1 MGASELYANFKA
13 LDPSGRDELLRLLL
27 ADEELRAD
35 LQDFLIIEARRDEGS
50 RPLDE
55 VLSELGA

>member
-1 MGASELYANFKA
+1 

-35 LQDFLIIEARRDEGS
+35 LQDCLIIEARRDEGS